1 MLFCRFWGRLLEL
14 ARAARGAP
22 LKLGPLE
29 REGGGACVLG
39 LAFVVS
45 RDSAYYCYSLFCS
58 LFLVL
63 HLFVSSR

>member
-14 ARAARGAP
+14 VRAARGAP
-22 LKLGPLE
+22 LTLGPLE
-29 REGGGACVLG
+29 REGEVCARVS
-39 LAFVVS
+39 FVVS